1 MRTRL
6 NLSSRPFT
14 NHRPFWIAIGFVFFA
29 SLWFFLWVTA
39 EQTQVSAKADA
50 VLVRIESQKVLAEAA
65 KAERER
71 KEREQQQVFITEQE
85 AIELASARMLIL
97 QKTFVW
103 NRLIADLEQLVPHQ
117 VRISAIKV
125 DGISDAATGLARV
138 QVKAL
143 GATPEQMTE
152 MMTKIE
158 QSGGLFVTGQADQEP
173 ISETGETPFTL
184 DLTYKPTRGG
194 AQ

>member
-14 NHRPFWIAIGFVFFA
+14 NRRPFWIAIASVFFA

-39 EQTQVSAKADA
+39 EQTQVSAQADA
-50 VLVRIESQKVLAEAA
+50 VLVRIESQKVLAATA

-71 KEREQQQVFITEQE
+71 KESEQRQILITERE
-85 AIELASARMLIL
+85 AIEMASARMLIL
-97 QKTFVW
+97 QKNFIW
-103 NRLIADLEQLVPHQ
+103 NQLITDLEHLVPHQ

-125 DGISDAATGLARV
+125 DGISNTEGGLARV

-143 GATPEQMTE
+143 GATPAQMTE
-152 MMTKIE
+152 MMTNIE
-158 QSGGLFVTGQADQEP
+158 KSGGVFVTSQADQEAM
-173 ISETGETPFTL
+173 SETGETPFTL
-184 DLTYKPTRGG
+184 DLTYKPTRGD